1 VAQYM
6 KKSLRMNPLARKF
19 RRDFYRISRNPYSIK
34 SLQREVALA
43 KLSCVIDIGANVG
56 QFALDLRHSGFHGQI
71 FSFEPISEIFT
82 SLEKNSTSDPNWNVV
97 NLGISNI
104 QGNQEIHVSGNDA
117 LSSSFLKIN
126 ENHVSSF
133 ANSDTKR
140 IELVKTD
147 TLLNVLKEFGISPEN
162 SLLKL
167 DVQGLELSILKS
179 LDNLVSAFPIIY
191 LELSLTPLYEEEA
204 DFIEI
209 LNYLKSHGH
218 RVVDVFRGEVHRNM
232 RLAQI
237 DAITLSIG
245 N

>member
-1 VAQYM
+1 MRQYT

-19 RRDFYRISRNPYSIK
+19 RREFYRLSRNPYSIK
-34 SLQREVALA
+34 ALQRELALA
-43 KLSCVIDIGANVG
+43 DINCAIDIGANVG

-71 FSFEPISEIFT
+71 FSFEPISEIFK
-82 SLEKNSTSDPNWNVV
+82 SLEQNSTSDPNWKVV

-104 QGNQEIHVSGNDA
+104 QGSQEIHVSGNDA

-126 ENHVSSF
+126 HNHTSSF
-133 ANSDTKR
+133 PNSHTKR
-140 IELVKTD
+140 IELVKTN

-179 LDNLVSAFPIIY
+179 LDNLVSLFPIIY
-191 LELSLTPLYEEEA
+191 LELSLSPLYEEEA
-204 DFIEI
+204 DFLEI
-209 LNYLKSHGH
+209 LNYLNGRGH
-218 RVVDVFRGEVHRNM
+218 RVIDVFRGEVHGNKRV
-232 RLAQI
+232 AQI

>member
-1 VAQYM
+1 
-6 KKSLRMNPLARKF
+6 
-19 RRDFYRISRNPYSIK
+19 
-34 SLQREVALA
+34 
-43 KLSCVIDIGANVG
+43 
-56 QFALDLRHSGFHGQI
+56 
-71 FSFEPISEIFT
+71 
-82 SLEKNSTSDPNWNVV
+82 
-97 NLGISNI
+97 
-104 QGNQEIHVSGNDA
+104 
-117 LSSSFLKIN
+117 
-126 ENHVSSF
+126 
-133 ANSDTKR
+133 
-140 IELVKTD
+140 
-147 TLLNVLKEFGISPEN
+147 
-162 SLLKL
+162 LKL

>member
-1 VAQYM
+1 
-6 KKSLRMNPLARKF
+6 MNPVARKF
-19 RRDFYRISRNPYSIK
+19 RREIYRLSRNPYSIK
-34 SLQREVALA
+34 ALQRELAVANIDCA
-43 KLSCVIDIGANVG
+43 IDIGANVG

-71 FSFEPISEIFT
+71 FSFEPILEIFR
-82 SLEKNSTSDPNWNVV
+82 SLEKNSKSDPNWKVI

-104 QGNQEIHVSGNDA
+104 EGSQEIHVSGNDA

-140 IELVKTD
+140 MELVKTD

-162 SLLKL
+162 TLLKL

-179 LDNLVSAFPIIY
+179 LDSLVSIFPIIY
-191 LELSLTPLYEEEA
+191 LELSLSPLYEEEA

-209 LNYLKSHGH
+209 LDYLKARGH
-218 RVVDVFRGEVHRNM
+218 RVVDIFRGEVHRNR